1 MRGLIATLALLT
13 LVAPACKA
21 SRQGGPWAGIDS
33 YEAGN
38 AASDILGKE
47 EARRRSPLYGKE
59 LAVVDLKQGEDPA
72 TQHPAW
78 VVSLETFEHIAST
91 KCLFL
96 WGNHTPFTTHVEYD
110 IDDCPGGGG
119 E

>member
-1 MRGLIATLALLT
+1 VRSLIATLALLT
-13 LVAPACKA
+13 LATPACKA

-38 AASDILGKE
+38 AASDIVGKE
-47 EARRRSPLYGKE
+47 ERKRTSPLYGEE
-59 LAVVDLKQGEDPA
+59 LVVSETRQGEDPKTKQA
-72 TQHPAW
+72 AW
-78 VVSLETFEHIAST
+78 VITLETFGHVRAS

-96 WGNHTPFTTHVEYD
+96 WGNHTPFITHVDYD

-119 E
+119 T